1 MLTSDELDFLK
12 GVVTDSD
19 YPYYVVYPESFGA
32 NNRLIHIWLS
42 KKQIVVTD
50 DTFKISDAV
59 YMQMSHDEYIKEIG
73 RGEDVTFK
81 LPVQDT
87 LCYTSAPNTPLYPSI
102 WQSSGNYSYEFSI
115 DYPKMFFFVFAAVLI
130 GGAVSRLLF
139 GGK

>member
-1 MLTSDELDFLK
+1 MLSSDELDFLK

-19 YPYYVVYPESFGA
+19 YPYYVVYPETFGS

-42 KKQIVVTD
+42 KKQISVTD
-50 DTFKISDAV
+50 DSFKISEAV
-59 YMQMSHDEYIKEIG
+59 YMQMSHGEYIKEIR
-73 RGEDVTFK
+73 RGENVTFK
-81 LPVQDT
+81 IPVKDT

-115 DYPKMFFFVFAAVLI
+115 DYPKAFIFVFAAVLLGSAI
-130 GGAVSRLLF
+130 SRILF

>member
-32 NNRLIHIWLS
+32 NNRLIHIYLS
-42 KKQIVVTD
+42 KTQITVSG
-50 DTFKISDAV
+50 DTFHIDDAV
-59 YMQMSHDEYIKEIG
+59 YMQLSHDEYIKVVSEG
-73 RGEDVTFK
+73 SDVDFTI
-81 LPVQDT
+81 PVTDT

-102 WQSSGNYSYEFSI
+102 WQSSSNYSYEFGF
-115 DYPKMFFFVFAAVLI
+115 DYPKLFIFVFAAVLVGSAI
-130 GGAVSRLLF
+130 ARFLF